1 MTIDTIRTFA
11 RSAAAQAS
19 ELPAP
24 TLALG
29 ASLGLLVVAPLLARL
44 GPESYVLSLLTRA
57 MILAIAVVS
66 LDLLVGYGAM
76 VSLGHAAF
84 LGIGAYAVAILS
96 HHGVGDVVIHLGAA
110 VTLAALFAAA
120 TSSVSLRASG
130 VYYIMSTLA
139 FGQMLFFLAVSL
151 SAYGGDDG
159 ITLPGRSLLLGFQ
172 AFASDIGFY
181 YVVLATLIG
190 AYAVSRSIVASRFG
204 RVLRGIRENP
214 VRMQAIGFAPFP
226 YQLVACIIA
235 GAMCAVAGVLLANQ
249 AEFVSPAYMTWQRS
263 AELLVMVILGGLG
276 TLHGPIL
283 GALAFLLLEEAL
295 SSLTQHW
302 KLIFA
307 PILMLVVLE
316 GKGGLVGLMARL
328 RGRCDG

>member
-1 MTIDTIRTFA
+1 MSIEAMRALA
-11 RSAAAQAS
+11 RSAAARAVDVPAS
-19 ELPAP
+19 
-24 TLALG
+24 TLALAALAG
-29 ASLGLLVVAPLLARL
+29 GLAIAPLLARL
-44 GPESYVLSLLTRA
+44 GPESYILSLLTRA
-57 MILAIAVVS
+57 TILAIAVVS
-66 LDLLVGYGAM
+66 LDLLVGYGAL

-96 HHGVGDVVIHLGAA
+96 SHGVTDVLAHLA
-110 VTLAALFAAA
+110 VAVVAAALFAAA
-120 TSSVSLRASG
+120 TGSVSLKASG

-159 ITLPGRSLLLGFQ
+159 ITLPGRSLVLGLR

-181 YVVLATLIG
+181 YVVLAALLG
-190 AYAVSRSIVASRFG
+190 AYALSRSIVASRFG

-226 YQLVACIIA
+226 YQLAACVIA

-249 AEFVSPAYMTWQRS
+249 TEFVSPAYMTWQRS
-263 AELLVMVILGGLG
+263 VELLAMVILGGLG

-283 GALAFLLLEEAL
+283 GAIVFVLLEEAL
-295 SSLTQHW
+295 SGLTEHW

-307 PILMLVVLE
+307 PLLVLVVLE
-316 GKGGLVGLMARL
+316 GKGGLVGLVTRL
-328 RGRCDG
+328 RGCNG

>member
-1 MTIDTIRTFA
+1 MSIEMMRALA
-11 RSAAAQAS
+11 RSAAARAVEVPAS
-19 ELPAP
+19 
-24 TLALG
+24 TLALAALAG
-29 ASLGLLVVAPLLARL
+29 VLAIAPLLARL
-44 GPESYVLSLLTRA
+44 GPESYILSLLTRA

-66 LDLLVGYGAM
+66 LDLLVGYGAL

-96 HHGVGDVVIHLGAA
+96 SHGIADVLAHLVVAVAA
-110 VTLAALFAAA
+110 AALFAAA
-120 TSSVSLRASG
+120 TGSVSLKASG

-159 ITLPGRSLLLGFQ
+159 ITLPGRSLLLGLR

-181 YVVLATLIG
+181 YVVLAALLG
-190 AYAVSRSIVASRFG
+190 AYALIRSIVASRFG
-204 RVLRGIRENP
+204 RVLRGVRENP

-226 YQLVACIIA
+226 YQLAACIIA

-249 AEFVSPAYMTWQRS
+249 TEFVSPAYMTWQRS
-263 AELLVMVILGGLG
+263 VELLAMVILGGLG

-283 GALAFLLLEEAL
+283 GAIVFVLLEEAL
-295 SSLTQHW
+295 SGLTEHW

-307 PILMLVVLE
+307 PLLVLVVLE
-316 GKGGLVGLMARL
+316 GKGGLVGLVTRL
-328 RGRCDG
+328 RGGCNG

>member
-1 MTIDTIRTFA
+1 MSIDGMRAFA
-11 RSAAAQAS
+11 RSAAARAVEVPAS
-19 ELPAP
+19 ALALAALTA
-24 TLALG
+24 TLA
-29 ASLGLLVVAPLLARL
+29 VAPLIARL
-44 GPESYVLSLLTRA
+44 GPESYILSLLTRA
-57 MILAIAVVS
+57 MIFAIAVVS
-66 LDLLVGYGAM
+66 LDLLVGYGAL

-96 HHGVGDVVIHLGAA
+96 SHGVTDIFAHLGAA
-110 VTLAALFAAA
+110 LAAAALFAAA
-120 TSSVSLRASG
+120 TGAVSLKASG

-159 ITLPGRSLLLGFQ
+159 LTLPGRSLVLGFR

-181 YVVLATLIG
+181 YVVLAALLG
-190 AYAVSRSIVASRFG
+190 AYALSRLIVASRFG

-226 YQLVACIIA
+226 YQLAACIIA
-235 GAMCAVAGVLLANQ
+235 GAMCAAAGVLLANQ
-249 AEFVSPAYMTWQRS
+249 TEFVSPAYMTWQRS
-263 AELLVMVILGGLG
+263 VELLAMVIVGGLG

-283 GALAFLLLEEAL
+283 GATAFVLLEEAL
-295 SSLTQHW
+295 SGVTEHW

-307 PILMLVVLE
+307 PLLILVVLE
-316 GKGGLVGLMARL
+316 GKGGLVGLISRLWGAR
-328 RGRCDG
+328 DG

>member
-1 MTIDTIRTFA
+1 MRIVSMRTLA
-11 RSAAAQAS
+11 RSAAARAI
-19 ELPAP
+19 ELPAS
-24 TLALG
+24 TLVLAAL
-29 ASLGLLVVAPLLARL
+29 AAALAIAPLLARL
-44 GPESYVLSLLTRA
+44 GPESYILSLLTRA
-57 MILAIAVVS
+57 MILAIAVAS
-66 LDLLVGYGAM
+66 LNLLVGYGAL

-96 HHGVGDVVIHLGAA
+96 HHGLADVIAHLAAA
-110 VTLAALFAAA
+110 VLVAALFAAA
-120 TSSVSLRASG
+120 TSAVSLRASG

-159 ITLPGRSLLLGFQ
+159 LTLPGRSLALGFR
-172 AFASDIGFY
+172 AFASDVGFY
-181 YVVLATLIG
+181 YVVLATLLG
-190 AYAVSRSIVASRFG
+190 AYAISRSIVASRFG

-214 VRMQAIGFAPFP
+214 MRMQAIGFAPFP

-249 AEFVSPAYMTWQRS
+249 TEFVSPSYMTWQRS
-263 AELLVMVILGGLG
+263 VELLVMVLLGGLG

-283 GALAFLLLEEAL
+283 GAIAFLLLEEAL
-295 SSLTQHW
+295 SGLTEHW

-307 PILMLVVLE
+307 PLLILVVLE
-316 GKGGLVGLMARL
+316 GKGGIAGLISRL
-328 RGRCDG
+328 GGSRDG

>member
-1 MTIDTIRTFA
+1 
-11 RSAAAQAS
+11 
-19 ELPAP
+19 
-24 TLALG
+24 
-29 ASLGLLVVAPLLARL
+29 
-44 GPESYVLSLLTRA
+44 
-57 MILAIAVVS
+57 VS
-66 LDLLVGYGAM
+66 LDLLVGHGAL

-96 HHGVGDVVIHLGAA
+96 HHGLADIVAHLGAA
-110 VTLAALFAAA
+110 VAVAVLFAVA
-120 TSSVSLRASG
+120 TSAVSLRASG

-159 ITLPGRSLLLGFQ
+159 ITLPGRSLLLGLRV
-172 AFASDIGFY
+172 FARDVGFY
-181 YVVLATLIG
+181 YLVLAALLG
-190 AYAVSRSIVASRFG
+190 AYAVSRRIVASRFG

-226 YQLVACIIA
+226 YQLVACGIA

-249 AEFVSPAYMTWQRS
+249 TEFVSPAYMTWQRS
-263 AELLVMVILGGLG
+263 VELLAMVILGGIG

-283 GALAFLLLEEAL
+283 GAIAFLLIEEAL
-295 SSLTQHW
+295 SSLIEHW

-307 PILMLVVLE
+307 PLLMLVVLE
-316 GKGGLVGLMARL
+316 GKGGLVGLISRLGGSSDGAR
-328 RGRCDG
+328 

>member
-1 MTIDTIRTFA
+1 MSIATMRSFA
-11 RSAAAQAS
+11 RSAAARAVDMPAS
-19 ELPAP
+19 
-24 TLALG
+24 TLVLAAL
-29 ASLGLLVVAPLLARL
+29 LGLLAVAPLLAKL

-66 LDLLVGYGAM
+66 LDLLVGYGAL

-96 HHGVGDVVIHLGAA
+96 HHGFVDVLAHLAAA
-110 VTLAALFAAA
+110 VAAAALFAAA
-120 TSSVSLRASG
+120 TGAVSLRASG

-159 ITLPGRSLLLGFQ
+159 LTLPGRSLALGFR
-172 AFASDIGFY
+172 AFASDAGFY
-181 YVVLATLIG
+181 YVVLATLLG
-190 AYAVSRSIVASRFG
+190 AYALSRCIVASRFG

-214 VRMQAIGFAPFP
+214 VRMQAIGFAPFR
-226 YQLVACIIA
+226 YQLVACVIS
-235 GAMCAVAGVLLANQ
+235 GSMCAVAGVLLASQ

-263 AELLVMVILGGLG
+263 VELLAMVILGGLG

-283 GALAFLLLEEAL
+283 GAIAFLLLEEAL
-295 SSLTQHW
+295 SGLTEHW

-307 PILMLVVLE
+307 PLLILVVLE
-316 GKGGLVGLMARL
+316 GKGGLAGLISRL
-328 RGRCDG
+328 GGTRDG